1 MDEGALSQDLVLMSN
16 DQLYHGAL
24 VDANRRIAE
33 LERQVANVQQR
44 AREASLTLREAELM
58 RDSHFDNLRK
68 ANASI
73 ARLREALTEARE
85 HIAGATP
92 EETRAKI
99 DAALQAAPV
108 TSGQVGGWPAAVAR
122 PKLTRP
128 RSGSPI
134 ASTKPAQAF

>member
-1 MDEGALSQDLVLMSN
+1 MIRAARRSGAGHMDEGALSLDLVLMS
-16 DQLYHGAL
+16 DEQLRHGAL

-44 AREASLTLREAELM
+44 AREASLVSATALREAEL
-58 RDSHFDNLRK
+58 

-73 ARLREALTEARE
+73 ARLREALREARE
-85 HIAGATP
+85 HIADATP

-99 DAALQAAPV
+99 DAALQVAPA
-108 TSGQVGGWPAAVAR
+108 PAQ
-122 PKLTRP
+122 TRP